1 MGRYFNGD
9 INGKFMFGVQ
19 DSKTAKRFGGKCI
32 EEPDLILYYFNKND
46 LENVEKELKHI
57 EDTIGKN
64 NMNKIDEYFANTSFY
79 DNNKMKEAKML
90 GIWNKHK
97 ANYADYKLGIKIRD
111 CIKEQGYC
119 EFTAELY

>member
-19 DSKTAKRFGGKCI
+19 DSRAADRFGVEHTEPNLI
-32 EEPDLILYYFNKND
+32 EYYFNESD

-57 EDTIGKN
+57 EDTIGKD
-64 NMNKIDEYFANTSFY
+64 NMNKIDEYFVNAAFY
-79 DNNKMKEAKML
+79 DDNEMKEAKML

-97 ANYADYKLGIKIRD
+97 VDYADYKLGIKIRD
-111 CIKEQGYC
+111 CIKEQGCC